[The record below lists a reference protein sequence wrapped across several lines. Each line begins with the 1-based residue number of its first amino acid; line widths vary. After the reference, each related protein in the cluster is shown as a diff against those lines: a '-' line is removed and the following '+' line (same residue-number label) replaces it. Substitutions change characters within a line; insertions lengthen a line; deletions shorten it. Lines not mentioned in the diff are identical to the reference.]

1 MQLDVVSYHRVLVN
15 LWKPFLVLVGG
26 LFVLRYLKRGLYRA
40 LVLLQRNSRFS
51 VSALH
56 AVGRFLT
63 ALLYILLLL
72 VTLRIAGFQVSGV
85 LDTFAGFLAVLGVG
99 MVAVWTIL
107 SNITATFFM
116 LIWRP
121 YQLGQHIEVLPD
133 GIKGKVLDNNLMYTE
148 VEESQG
154 STVLIPNN
162 LFFQRYVRRLP
173 LPVKATVMLSAQ
185 LRAGVVGTEDEGGAF
200 ERGAPARD

>member
-1 MQLDVVSYHRVLVN
+1 MLLSVPSSHRVLVN

-40 LVLLQRNSRFS
+40 LVLLQRNSLFS
-51 VSALH
+51 AGTLH
-56 AVGRFLT
+56 AIGRFVTVLLY
-63 ALLYILLLL
+63 ALLVL
-72 VTLRIAGFQVSGV
+72 VVLRIAGFPVSGV
-85 LDTFAGFLAVLGVG
+85 LDTFTGFLAVLGVG

-133 GIKGKVLDNNLMYTE
+133 GIKGKVLDSNLMYTE
-148 VEESQG
+148 VEESHG

-162 LFFQRYVRRLP
+162 LFFQKYVRRLP
-173 LPVKATVMLSAQ
+173 LPVKSTVLLSAQ
-185 LRAGVVGTEDEGGAF
+185 LRAGVVGGEDEGGPL
-200 ERGAPARD
+200 EPSPVARD